1 MVRRAI
7 MVAEARGRSAY
18 DRETV
23 LRTCVEVFNRRG
35 YEATSMGMLA
45 KELGISKAGIYHHVT
60 SKEEI
65 LEVASDRALAGL
77 EAARHRCESLEG
89 TWSEKLAY
97 LLRESVRL
105 AIDDRPYVALLLRL
119 RGNSPVELAALERRR
134 ELTRFLEDL
143 MVRAQEA
150 GEIRDDV
157 DARLQARL
165 QLGMV
170 NSVVEWFVSGGAT
183 GVGELQDNVV
193 QLVFRGIAA

>member
-1 MVRRAI
+1 MV
-7 MVAEARGRSAY
+7 VEVRGRNAY

-35 YEATSMGMLA
+35 YEATSMGLLA
-45 KELGISKAGIYHHVT
+45 KELGISKAGIYHHVA

-77 EAARHRCESLEG
+77 EAARRRCEALDGSWSQKLE
-89 TWSEKLAY
+89 Y

-119 RGNSPVELAALERRR
+119 RGNSPVEVAALERRR
-134 ELTRFLEDL
+134 ELTRFVEEL
-143 MVRAQEA
+143 MLRAQEA
-150 GEIRDDV
+150 GEIRGDV

-170 NSVVEWFVSGGAT
+170 NSVVDWFASQGET
-183 GVGELQDNVV
+183 GVGALQDNVV
-193 QLVFRGIAA
+193 KQVFEGIAV

>member
-1 MVRRAI
+1 MVVESRA
-7 MVAEARGRSAY
+7 RHAY

-23 LRTCVEVFNRRG
+23 IRTCVDVFNRRG

-45 KELGISKAGIYHHVT
+45 KELGISKAGIYHHVQ

-77 EAARHRCESLEG
+77 ETARERCEALEG
-89 TWSEKLAY
+89 TWGEKLEY

-105 AIDDRPYVALLLRL
+105 AVDDRPYVSLLLRL
-119 RGNSPVELAALERRR
+119 RGNSPAETAALGRRR
-134 ELTRFLEDL
+134 ELTHFVEDL
-143 MVRAQEA
+143 MVRAQQA
-150 GEIRDDV
+150 GEIKGDV

-170 NSVVEWFVSGGAT
+170 NSVVEWFASDGKT

>member
-1 MVRRAI
+1 MV
-7 MVAEARGRSAY
+7 VETRGRNAY

-45 KELGISKAGIYHHVT
+45 KELGISKAGIYHHVA

-77 EAARHRCESLEG
+77 ESARRRCEALEG
-89 TWSEKLAY
+89 NWSEKLEY

-119 RGNSPVELAALERRR
+119 RGNSPVETAALGRRR
-134 ELTRFLEDL
+134 ELTRFVEDL
-143 MVRAQEA
+143 MVHAQDA
-150 GEIRDDV
+150 GEIRGDV

-170 NSVVEWFVSGGAT
+170 NSVVEWFDEEGKT
-183 GVGELQDNVV
+183 GVGALQDNVV